1 MPVNEISWLVKKT
14 TLYQERDEEKRTIYK
29 QELQPIDPTRIV
41 YVDETGFDFVLY
53 RRYTRAKQGIKVVAN
68 ISGKRH
74 ARTSIIAGL

>member
-1 MPVNEISWLVKKT
+1 MLANEIKLLVKKT
-14 TLYQERDEEKRTIYK
+14 TLYQERDEEKRTVYK
-29 QELQPIDPTRIV
+29 QELKPIDPTRIV

-53 RRYTRAKQGIKVVAN
+53 RRYARAKRGMKVLAN